1 MGRNALVIMAKSPGS
16 GDVKTRLSPRLNR
29 EQRIAL
35 YTKLLN
41 GTVERLKSVKVADP
55 LIAYTPADS
64 GKYFERYGL
73 GIFPQAEG
81 DLGIRISNAIEHV
94 LGNGYDSAVIVGSD
108 IPGLGPRIA
117 SSAFSALRSADLA
130 IGPSTDGGYYLIGMK
145 APRPELFDDIKW
157 STNEVLK
164 ATVSKA
170 RQMGLKMEIIDIL
183 DDIDTPED
191 MERLG
196 LL

>member
-1 MGRNALVIMAKSPGS
+1 MGRGALVIMARSPEG

-35 YTKLLN
+35 YTRLLN
-41 GTVERLKSVKVADP
+41 GTVERLSRVKGADT

-64 GKYFERYGL
+64 GEYFERYGL
-73 GIFPQAEG
+73 VAFPQAEG
-81 DLGIRISNAIEHV
+81 DLGIRISGAIEHV
-94 LGNGYDSAVIVGSD
+94 LCKGYDSATIVGSD

-117 SSAFSALRSADLA
+117 ASAFEALRNADIA

-145 APRPELFDDIKW
+145 EPIPELFEGIKW

-164 ATVSKA
+164 ATVGKA
-170 RQMGLKMEIIDIL
+170 RRMGLKMEILDIL

>member
-1 MGRNALVIMAKSPGS
+1 MARSPEG

-29 EQRIAL
+29 EQRIAI

-41 GTVERLKSVKVADP
+41 GTVQRLRNVKVADT
-55 LIAYTPADS
+55 LIAYTPADA
-64 GKYFERYGL
+64 GEYFENYGL
-73 GIFPQAEG
+73 GTFPQAEG
-81 DLGIRISNAIEHV
+81 DLGARISEAIGHV
-94 LGNGYDSAVIVGSD
+94 LGCGYDSVAIVGSD

-117 SSAFSALRSADLA
+117 TSAFHALRSADIA
-130 IGPSTDGGYYLIGMK
+130 IGPSTDGGYYLIGMNEH
-145 APRPELFDDIKW
+145 RPELFEDIKW

-164 ATVSKA
+164 ATVGKVK
-170 RQMGLKMEIIDIL
+170 QMGLKMEILDIL

-196 LL
+196 LI